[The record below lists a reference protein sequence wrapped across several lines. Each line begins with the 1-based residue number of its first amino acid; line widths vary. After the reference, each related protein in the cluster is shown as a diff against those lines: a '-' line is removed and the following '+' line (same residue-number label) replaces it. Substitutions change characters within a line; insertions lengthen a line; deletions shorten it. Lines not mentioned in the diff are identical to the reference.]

1 MTSSHLPLRVLVV
14 DNDEAVCTATAEMLE
29 SLGYR
34 ADCETDSRGALKVFT
49 ENPDK
54 FALAIIEPILPDIMG
69 LDLAI
74 RLKAIRPDLPVFFY
88 AGYADE
94 SLSRR
99 IGADGLGK
107 VALKP
112 FRLNELAAA
121 VRDRLPPG
129 PVGQQVPGFVPEL
142 DPFSKVIP
150 VCGCRDVQ
158 APPFPPLAS

>member
-1 MTSSHLPLRVLVV
+1 LVV

-54 FALAIIEPILPDIMG
+54 FALAIIEPILPDLMG

-74 RLKAIRPDLPVFFY
+74 RLRHIRPGFPILFY

-94 SLSRR
+94 SIIGR
-99 IGADGLGK
+99 IEAEGLGL
-107 VALKP
+107 VAFKP
-112 FRLNELAAA
+112 FKTNELAAA
-121 VRDRLPPG
+121 IRDRLSG
-129 PVGQQVPGFVPEL
+129 SEQRPVL
-142 DPFSKVIP
+142 H
-150 VCGCRDVQ
+150 
-158 APPFPPLAS
+158 